1 MPEPVKYMKSSKD
14 KIELKVYY
22 KKDSSKKWH
31 MRKKVLNTNLFNAEL
46 TSKNRDDAI
55 LALAGILKEYYDKN
69 HVPTSEKPPEDDG
82 GEEVSEPA
90 DAASNKGD
98 E

>member
-1 MPEPVKYMKSSKD
+1 MISRLLYGKR
-14 KIELKVYY
+14 L
-22 KKDSSKKWH
+22 
-31 MRKKVLNTNLFNAEL
+31 LNTDVFRDEL

-69 HVPTSEKPPEDDG
+69 HVPTSDKPPEDDG
-82 GEEVSEPA
+82 GEEVAELA